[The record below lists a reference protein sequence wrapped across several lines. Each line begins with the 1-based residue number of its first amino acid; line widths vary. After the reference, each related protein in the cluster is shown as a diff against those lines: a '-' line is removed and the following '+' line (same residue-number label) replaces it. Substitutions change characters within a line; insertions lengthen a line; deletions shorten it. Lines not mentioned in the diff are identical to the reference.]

1 MRQFTIAAAAA
12 AVAGVVSVTPSLA
25 DYNPGGPVVQN
36 GQCWKASKSTDQAF
50 GHWRACAQP
59 ASGSATQLNN
69 RRRA

>member
-1 MRQFTIAAAAA
+1 MHQFTLAAA
-12 AVAGVVSVTPSLA
+12 AVAVATLVSPAFA

-50 GHWRACAQP
+50 GHWRACPQP
-59 ASGSATQLNN
+59 ASGTASQLNT